1 MSLRHG
7 LDKVSGPLP
16 VSLSTAMEDV
26 VSNEILFDDGTAVVL
41 DIALYHLFQSD
52 MPERTH
58 SVRLRGRLRTRES
71 LEGLRSAVP
80 PNRSGQQPPN

>member
-1 MSLRHG
+1 VSLRHG